1 MASRQLSF
9 ELDESWVKIQQKPVA
24 RKNFF
29 AKMGTQRCSMA
40 FSSFCAGA
48 FRSFKSASPRFLM
61 SSFLVGACLIVPPAI
76 AEQPDTALASSQ
88 APAPAD
94 FQNPI
99 PAAQLSFL
107 NDYGG
112 RMGNELMKDK
122 RFRELMKQVVPRTT
136 YHYGRDMPLSEAI
149 EYVLKD
155 QPLPVDVREGRY
167 VMVASRGGA
176 YLRGRGFLWFDMQ
189 RGIAMGGFFFQP
201 VNGEP
206 TPTLTFF
213 SRLLKEEALT
223 SSQLPLPLLQD
234 EGQWASIAE
243 VPPISPRYF
252 IPENG
257 RKFALIHDEDFCG
270 GPQGEAPA
278 PDAACLKMNAD
289 AADADMNAAYFM
301 AQTRNAAN
309 ATAWMLDPEQIAWIG
324 LRDRSCGGLNNLGC
338 RIQFT
343 RQRTRIILRRTGR
356 R

>member
-1 MASRQLSF
+1 MARL
-9 ELDESWVKIQQKPVA
+9 LV
-24 RKNFF
+24 
-29 AKMGTQRCSMA
+29 
-40 FSSFCAGA
+40 
-48 FRSFKSASPRFLM
+48 RSLLM
-61 SSFLVGACLIVPPAI
+61 GACLTVAPAI
-76 AEQPDTALASSQ
+76 AQQSDAIPPLPQ
-88 APAPAD
+88 AFAQAD

-122 RFRELMKQVVPRTT
+122 RFRDLMKQVVPRST

-149 EYVLKD
+149 EYVLKSES
-155 QPLPVDVREGRY
+155 LPVDIREGRY

-176 YLRGRGFLWFDMQ
+176 YLHGRGFLWFDMQ
-189 RGIAMGGFFFQP
+189 KGIAMAGFFFQP
-201 VNGEP
+201 INGEP
-206 TPTLTFF
+206 TPTLTLF
-213 SRLLKEEALT
+213 SKQLREEALT
-223 SSQLPLPLLQD
+223 SSQLPQALLQD
-234 EGQWASIAE
+234 ERQWASIAG

-252 IPENG
+252 IPESG

-270 GPQGEAPA
+270 GPQAEAPA
-278 PDAACLKMNAD
+278 ADAACLQMNAD

-301 AQTRNAAN
+301 AQTSNAAN
-309 ATAWMLDPEQIAWIG
+309 ATAWMLDPGQIAWVS

-343 RQRTRIILRRTGR
+343 RQRTRVILRRTGR

>member
-1 MASRQLSF
+1 
-9 ELDESWVKIQQKPVA
+9 
-24 RKNFF
+24 
-29 AKMGTQRCSMA
+29 MA
-40 FSSFCAGA
+40 FSPFCAGA
-48 FRSFKSASPRFLM
+48 FRCFKSASPWLLAMPLFM
-61 SSFLVGACLIVPPAI
+61 GACLIVLPAI
-76 AEQPDTALASSQ
+76 AQHADAAAPPPQAS
-88 APAPAD
+88 APAD

-122 RFRELMKQVVPRTT
+122 RFRDLMKQVVPRTT

-149 EYVLKD
+149 EYVLKE

-176 YLRGRGFLWFDMQ
+176 YLHGRGFLWFDMQ
-189 RGIAMGGFFFQP
+189 RGIAVGGFFFQP
-201 VNGEP
+201 INGEP

-213 SRLLKEEALT
+213 SKQLTEEALT
-223 SSQLPLPLLQD
+223 SSELPLALLQD
-234 EGQWASIAE
+234 EGQWASIVE
-243 VPPISPRYF
+243 VPLISPRYF

-270 GPQGEAPA
+270 GPQAEAPA

-309 ATAWMLDPEQIAWIG
+309 ATAWMLDPEQVAWIG

-343 RQRTRIILRRTGR
+343 RQRTRIILRGSGR